1 MCTYSI
7 GLVIGLLFRLG
18 PCILIVSLELN
29 VSPIAPCSTFLSIAT
44 TSSLIH
50 PQTHIHRH
58 RHTDTQTHRHTEY
71 PEITPQNTVK
81 IPPARAKP
89 PAQLF
94 TASQLPSSSRRK
106 VTPTENQFLQPPTS
120 QAPTED
126 TSDSETLS
134 RPRTPLSEPSNEPLS
149 EPLSEPLREQQVP
162 IIAQP
167 MATAKPMKPSEYDGK
182 TLDARTVNAWLIR
195 MTTYLTLTN
204 TAENRTVEIAFSY
217 LTIDAFDWYIDN
229 QTTLEAGTFDAF
241 KTSLRDRF
249 VYRIIR

>member
-1 MCTYSI
+1 MYPI

-18 PCILIVSLELN
+18 PRILIVSLELN
-29 VSPIAPCSTFLSIAT
+29 VSPIAPCSTFFSIAT
-44 TSSLIH
+44 TS
-50 PQTHIHRH
+50 PTDTPPDTYTH
-58 RHTDTQTHRHTEY
+58 TQTHRHTEY

-81 IPPARAKP
+81 IPPTRAKP

-149 EPLSEPLREQQVP
+149 EPLR
-162 IIAQP
+162 
-167 MATAKPMKPSEYDGK
+167 
-182 TLDARTVNAWLIR
+182 
-195 MTTYLTLTN
+195 
-204 TAENRTVEIAFSY
+204 
-217 LTIDAFDWYIDN
+217 
-229 QTTLEAGTFDAF
+229 
-241 KTSLRDRF
+241 
-249 VYRIIR
+249 